1 MAADPALRL
10 QGVGKRFGRT
20 WALRSVDLEVQP
32 GQLVALIGPNGAG
45 KTTLLKAVG
54 GLHRATTGTTEVL
67 GFTLPEDEDLVRVHS
82 TLLPPHGYLYEQ
94 LTGLENLRF
103 ARLMAG
109 VRPSRQELDAA
120 LERVELVEAGDER
133 VGGYSSGMKK
143 RLAIARLLLRPV
155 ELVLMDEPYASLDA
169 GGIDLVDTIIGE
181 LRRSGATVL
190 VASHRWE
197 RAIREADLL
206 VVMERGRITWTG
218 TPGEWMERREGPAD
232 TRRGRGAPRGAGE
245 ADTGRGG

>member
-1 MAADPALRL
+1 MATDAAPGPALRL
-10 QGVGKRFGRT
+10 TDVGKRFGRT
-20 WALRSVDLEVQP
+20 WALREVDLEVRA

-54 GLHRATTGTTEVL
+54 GLHRATTGTAEVL
-67 GFTLPEDEDLVRVHS
+67 GYSLPEDEDMVRVHS

-109 VRPSRQELDAA
+109 VRPSRDELDRA
-120 LERVELVEAGDER
+120 LERVGLLDAGDER

-143 RLAIARLLLRPV
+143 RLAIARVLLRPV

-169 GGIDLVDTIIGE
+169 DGIDLVDEIIGE
-181 LRRSGATVL
+181 LRASGATVL
-190 VASHRWE
+190 VASHRCE
-197 RAIREADLL
+197 RSIREADRL
-206 VVMERGRITWTG
+206 VVMDRGRITWTG
-218 TPGEWMERREGPAD
+218 TPAGWTERREGPAD
-232 TRRGRGAPRGAGE
+232 TRRESRTDAG
-245 ADTGRGG
+245 TGG